1 MSLSSVWESDVES
14 CRISLEEA
22 GHCFSLGELGGE
34 QGGSSENKDSDC
46 RGGAAFAE
54 E

>member
-1 MSLSSVWESDVES
+1 MSLSSLWESDVES

-34 QGGSSENKDSDC
+34 QGNVENKDSDC
-46 RGGAAFAE
+46 RGDAALAE

>member
-1 MSLSSVWESDVES
+1 MSLSSLWESDVES

-34 QGGSSENKDSDC
+34 QDSVENKDSDC
-46 RGGAAFAE
+46 RGGAALAE